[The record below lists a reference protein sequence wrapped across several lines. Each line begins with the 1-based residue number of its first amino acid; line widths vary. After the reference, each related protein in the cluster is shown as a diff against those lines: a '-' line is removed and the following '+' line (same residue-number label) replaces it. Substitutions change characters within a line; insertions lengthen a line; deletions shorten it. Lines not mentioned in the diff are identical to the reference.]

1 MLQIVGWVMLKKV
14 WSILFIILIVSTS
27 CKRSE
32 VEIAQIAKSEYDSIP
47 RFDSIDWVKAYN
59 FRKPNSK
66 IKKEKQRFLNNYYKN
81 FWLKNNTSGGVIVA
95 QHGEILFEGYS
106 GFSDFENEVP
116 ITKETPIHIASI
128 SKVLTSMA
136 VLKLVENQK
145 LALTDVVDK
154 FFKDFPYEGVKVQDL
169 LNHRSGLPNYLPLS
183 EDPNY
188 WDKSKMMSNHDLL
201 EMFIEKKPD
210 PLAKPDTSFFYNNT
224 NYVIL
229 ALIIEKVTGFDYPQ
243 AMKYIVFDP
252 LGMEN
257 TFVMEFDKHSDQV
270 SKTYYKN
277 GRIWDYDHLDKTYG
291 DKNIYST
298 PRDLLK
304 MDIAMYSDKFLPQ
317 HLKEKAW
324 QGYSYER
331 PGVKNYG
338 LGFRLME
345 WDDEN
350 RLIYHNG
357 KWHGNNTTY
366 VRDIENEATIIALG
380 NRLNP
385 TIYASMKLVSLFG
398 DYPYRFDDGK
408 IRDVS
413 IRNLQRELNLIKENK
428 RNS

>member
-1 MLQIVGWVMLKKV
+1 MYKKFC
-14 WSILFIILIVSTS
+14 SILFIAIIALSS
-27 CKRSE
+27 CKNTD
-32 VEIAQIAKSEYDSIP
+32 VEIAQITKSEYDSIP
-47 RFDSIDWVKAYN
+47 KFDSIDWKSAYN
-59 FRKPNSK
+59 FKKPNSK
-66 IKKEKQRFLNNYYKN
+66 LKKQKQRFLNQYYKD
-81 FWLKNNTSGGVIVA
+81 FWMKNNTSGGVIVA

-106 GFSDFENEVP
+106 GYSDFENQIP
-116 ITKETPIHIASI
+116 ITEDTPIHIASI

-136 VLKLVENQK
+136 ILKLVENQK
-145 LALTDVVDK
+145 LSLTHEVDK
-154 FFKDFPYEGVKVQDL
+154 FIKDFPYQGVKIQDL

-201 EMFIEKKPD
+201 EILLEKKPEA
-210 PLAKPDTSFFYNNT
+210 LAKPDTRFFYNNT

-229 ALIIEKVTGFDYPQ
+229 ALIIEKVTGLDYPK

-257 TFVMEFDKHSDQV
+257 TFVMEFEKHSNVV
-270 SKTYYKN
+270 SKTYYNN
-277 GRIWDYDHLDKTYG
+277 GRIWNYDHLDKTYG

-298 PRDLLK
+298 PKDLLK
-304 MDIAMYSDKFLPQ
+304 MDIAMYSEKFLPK

-345 WDDEN
+345 WDDDN

-380 NRLNP
+380 NRINP

-398 DYPYRFDDGK
+398 DYPYKFDDGR
-408 IRDVS
+408 IRDAA
-413 IRNLQRELNLIKENK
+413 IRNLQRELNSIKESK